1 MAIAS
6 RRDTAQVAAC
16 VLIVLCV
23 AALGLRFGVA
33 LQSPSLDH
41 PDEIFQTLEPAHRL
55 AFGYGV
61 VTWEWRD
68 GVRSWI
74 LPALLAGVMRATSW
88 MGPGSSGYLLA
99 IALVLSLLSLTTVWF
114 AYAWG
119 NCASGDVAGITAAA
133 ACALWWELIFFGP
146 KALNEVVAGNVLLIG
161 LYLGKYGGG
170 LPEARRM
177 FLAGLCWGLAAA
189 LRIHLAA
196 PVFLATLYF
205 CWAGGRR
212 TVAPLAMG
220 VFVPFAVFG
229 TVDALTWS
237 YPFQSFLRYFAVN
250 ILEGRAR
257 RYGTEPW
264 HWYWYVL
271 LKHFGPL
278 LALAVLG
285 ARRSPFLGWMAF
297 VTVATHSLISHKENR
312 FIYPAVPMVIT
323 LAALGF
329 TELAAKVNARLGSR
343 LSPKAVIAAGVVI
356 CALTSGVFAYHF
368 PYWKESSGGQ
378 IALKRL
384 SRDPTVCGVALYSV
398 HWPQTGGY
406 AHLHQ
411 HVPIV
416 LAHARADLDQP
427 APSFNALVTA
437 ETARPDIPAHFE
449 LDACSRGVCV
459 LRRAGP
465 CYTVPWKDE
474 INEALRQAGL

>member
-23 AALGLRFGVA
+23 AALALRFGVA

-119 NCASGDVAGITAAA
+119 NCASGDVRGHHGGRSLR
-133 ACALWWELIFFGP
+133 ALVGADLLRSQGAERGGRRQRPPDRPVSGQVRWRSP
-146 KALNEVVAGNVLLIG
+146 RSQADVPRRVVL
-161 LYLGKYGGG
+161 
-170 LPEARRM
+170 
-177 FLAGLCWGLAAA
+177 GLAAA